1 MESGG
6 SIGTILIMIFLIGM
20 SAFFSSTE
28 TAFTSFNHARVKA
41 LARGGNKRA
50 KQALDLADNY
60 DKLLSSI
67 LIGNNIV
74 NILAS
79 SLATVVFV
87 AWLGGAGVSVSTVV
101 MTVLV
106 LIFGEISPKTLA
118 KDHAD
123 QLVLAF
129 APYINFI
136 MLLLTP
142 LNWIFAQWR
151 KLLARIFPA
160 PKDEGMAEEELLT
173 LVAEAEQDGEIDEHE
188 SDLIRS
194 AIEFNDQTA
203 EDILT
208 HRVDIVALDV
218 EMTMDEAEQVF
229 RENTFSRLPVYEDSI
244 DSIVGVIHEKDFFN
258 NRTATSLREIMK
270 PPLFVTPTSRISDLL
285 HTLQKAKSHMA
296 IVSDEYGG
304 TMGVVTMEDIIEELV
319 GEIYDE
325 HDQVVESFK
334 KLPDGDY
341 LIDCTASLKDMQE
354 LFSIQGDFDATT
366 VGGWVLDQMGRIPAV
381 GDSFV
386 YDNRLSVRVTRV
398 ESTRVLEISVH
409 QLDGAAEH
417 EQTA

>member
-6 SIGTILIMIFLIGM
+6 SIGTILVMILLIGM

-41 LARGGNKRA
+41 LARSGNKRA
-50 KQALDLADNY
+50 RLAIELSDKY

-151 KLLARIFPA
+151 KLLALVFPA

-173 LVAEAEQDGEIDEHE
+173 LVAEAEQEGEIDEHE

-229 RENTFSRLPVYEDSI
+229 RENTFSRLPVYEESI

-304 TMGVVTMEDIIEELV
+304 TMGIVTMEDIIEELV

-334 KLPDGDY
+334 KLPDGSY
-341 LIDCTASLKDMQE
+341 LIDCTASLRDMQE
-354 LFSIQGDFDATT
+354 LFAIQGDFDAAT

-381 GDSFV
+381 GDTFV

-409 QLDGAAEH
+409 QLDGAAE
-417 EQTA
+417 QTA

>member
-6 SIGTILIMIFLIGM
+6 SIGTILVMILLIGM

-50 KQALDLADNY
+50 RLAIELSDKY

-151 KLLARIFPA
+151 KLLALVFPA

-229 RENTFSRLPVYEDSI
+229 HENTFSRLPVYEDSI

-304 TMGVVTMEDIIEELV
+304 TMGIVTMEDIIEELV

-334 KLPDGDY
+334 KLPDGSY
-341 LIDCTASLKDMQE
+341 LIDCTASLRDMQE
-354 LFSIQGDFDATT
+354 LFAIQGDFDAAT

-381 GDSFV
+381 GDTFV

-409 QLDGAAEH
+409 QLDGAAE
-417 EQTA
+417 QTA

>member
-1 MESGG
+1 M
-6 SIGTILIMIFLIGM
+6 ILLIGM

-41 LARGGNKRA
+41 LARSGNKRA
-50 KQALDLADNY
+50 RLAIELSDKY

-151 KLLARIFPA
+151 KLLALVFPA

-173 LVAEAEQDGEIDEHE
+173 LVAEAEQEGEINEHE

-229 RENTFSRLPVYEDSI
+229 HENTFSRLPVYEDSI

-304 TMGVVTMEDIIEELV
+304 TMGIVTMEDIIEELV

-334 KLPDGDY
+334 KLPDGSY
-341 LIDCTASLKDMQE
+341 LIDCTASLRDMQE
-354 LFSIQGDFDATT
+354 LFAIQGDFDAAT

-381 GDSFV
+381 GDTFV

-409 QLDGAAEH
+409 QLDGAAE
-417 EQTA
+417 QTA

>member
-1 MESGG
+1 M
-6 SIGTILIMIFLIGM
+6 ILLIGM

-41 LARGGNKRA
+41 LARSGNKRA
-50 KQALDLADNY
+50 RLAIELSDKY

-151 KLLARIFPA
+151 KLLALVFPA

-244 DSIVGVIHEKDFFN
+244 DNIVGVIHEKDFFN

-304 TMGVVTMEDIIEELV
+304 TMGIVTMEDIIEELV

-334 KLPDGDY
+334 KLPDGSY
-341 LIDCTASLKDMQE
+341 LIDCTASLRDMQE
-354 LFSIQGDFDATT
+354 LFAIQGDFDAAT

-381 GDSFV
+381 GDTFV

-409 QLDGAAEH
+409 QLDGAAE
-417 EQTA
+417 QTA

>member
-6 SIGTILIMIFLIGM
+6 SIGTILVMILLIGM

-41 LARGGNKRA
+41 LARSGNKRA
-50 KQALDLADNY
+50 RLAIELSDKY

-151 KLLARIFPA
+151 KLLALVFPA

-173 LVAEAEQDGEIDEHE
+173 LVAEAEQEGEIDEHE

-244 DSIVGVIHEKDFFN
+244 DNIVGVIHEKDFFN

-304 TMGVVTMEDIIEELV
+304 TMGIVTMEDIIEELV

-334 KLPDGDY
+334 KLPDGSY
-341 LIDCTASLKDMQE
+341 LIDCTASLRDMQE
-354 LFSIQGDFDATT
+354 LFAIQGDFDAAT

-381 GDSFV
+381 GDTFV

-409 QLDGAAEH
+409 QLDGAAE
-417 EQTA
+417 QTA

>member
-1 MESGG
+1 MV
-6 SIGTILIMIFLIGM
+6 FLIGM

-28 TAFTSFNHARVKA
+28 TAFTSFNHARIKA

-50 KQALDLADNY
+50 KLALDLADSY

-87 AWLGGAGVSVSTVV
+87 AWLGGAGVTVSTVV

-129 APYINFI
+129 APYIRFI
-136 MLLLTP
+136 MTLLTP

-151 KLLARIFPA
+151 KLLALVFPA

-258 NRTATSLREIMK
+258 NRTASSLREIMK

-304 TMGVVTMEDIIEELV
+304 TMGIVTMEDIIEELV

-334 KLPDGDY
+334 KLPDGSF
-341 LIDCTASLKDMQE
+341 LIDCATSLKDMQE
-354 LFSIQGDFDATT
+354 MFGIQGDFDATT
-366 VGGWVLDQMGRIPAV
+366 VGGWVLDQMGRIPTV

-409 QLDGAAEH
+409 QIDSAEN
-417 EQTA
+417 QTA

>member
-1 MESGG
+1 M
-6 SIGTILIMIFLIGM
+6 ILLIGM

-41 LARGGNKRA
+41 LARSGNKRA
-50 KQALDLADNY
+50 RLAIELSDKY

-151 KLLARIFPA
+151 KLLALVFPA

-173 LVAEAEQDGEIDEHE
+173 LVAEAEQEGEIDEHE

-229 RENTFSRLPVYEDSI
+229 HENTFSRLPVYEDSI

-304 TMGVVTMEDIIEELV
+304 TMGIVTMEDIIEELV

-334 KLPDGDY
+334 KLPDGSY
-341 LIDCTASLKDMQE
+341 LIDCTASLRDMQE
-354 LFSIQGDFDATT
+354 LFAIQGDFDAAT

-409 QLDGAAEH
+409 QLDGAAE
-417 EQTA
+417 QTA

>member
-142 LNWIFAQWR
+142 LNWIFSQWR

-409 QLDGAAEH
+409 ILDNAES
-417 EQTA
+417 QTA

>member
-6 SIGTILIMIFLIGM
+6 SIGTILVMIFLIGM

-87 AWLGGAGVSVSTVV
+87 AWLGGAGVTVSTVV

-409 QLDGAAEH
+409 VLDNAES
-417 EQTA
+417 QTA

>member
-6 SIGTILIMIFLIGM
+6 SIGTILVMILLIGM

-41 LARGGNKRA
+41 LARSGNKRA
-50 KQALDLADNY
+50 RLAIELSDKY

-151 KLLARIFPA
+151 KLLALVFPA

-173 LVAEAEQDGEIDEHE
+173 LVAEAEQEGEIDEHE

-229 RENTFSRLPVYEDSI
+229 HENTFSRLPVYEESI

-304 TMGVVTMEDIIEELV
+304 TMGIVTMEDIIEELV

-334 KLPDGDY
+334 KLPDGSY
-341 LIDCTASLKDMQE
+341 LIDCTASLRDMQE
-354 LFSIQGDFDATT
+354 LFAIQGDFDAAT

-381 GDSFV
+381 GDTFV

-409 QLDGAAEH
+409 QLDGAAE
-417 EQTA
+417 QTA

>member
-6 SIGTILIMIFLIGM
+6 SIGTILVMILLIGM

-41 LARGGNKRA
+41 LARSGNKRA
-50 KQALDLADNY
+50 RLAIELSDKY

-151 KLLARIFPA
+151 KLLALVFPA

-173 LVAEAEQDGEIDEHE
+173 LVAEAEQEGEIDEHE
-188 SDLIRS
+188 SDL
-194 AIEFNDQTA
+194 
-203 EDILT
+203 ILT

-229 RENTFSRLPVYEDSI
+229 RENTFSRLPVYEESI

-285 HTLQKAKSHMA
+285 HTLQQAKSHMA

-304 TMGVVTMEDIIEELV
+304 TMGIVTMEDIIEELV

-334 KLPDGDY
+334 KLPDGSY
-341 LIDCTASLKDMQE
+341 LIDCTASLRDMQE
-354 LFSIQGDFDATT
+354 LFAIQGDFDAAT

-381 GDSFV
+381 GDTFV

-409 QLDGAAEH
+409 QLDGAAE
-417 EQTA
+417 QTA

>member
-1 MESGG
+1 
-6 SIGTILIMIFLIGM
+6 MIFLIGM

-28 TAFTSFNHARVKA
+28 TAFTSFNHARIKA

-409 QLDGAAEH
+409 ILDNAES
-417 EQTA
+417 QTA

>member
-6 SIGTILIMIFLIGM
+6 SIGTILVMIFLIGM

-28 TAFTSFNHARVKA
+28 TAFTSFNHARIKA

-50 KQALDLADNY
+50 RLALDLADSY

-87 AWLGGAGVSVSTVV
+87 AWLGGAGVTVSTVV

-129 APYINFI
+129 GPFINAI
-136 MLLLTP
+136 SKLLTP
-142 LNWIFAQWR
+142 LTWLFSQWR
-151 KLLARIFPA
+151 KLLTLVFPA

-173 LVAEAEQDGEIDEHE
+173 LVAEAEQEGEIDEHE

-304 TMGVVTMEDIIEELV
+304 TMGIVTMEDIIEELV

-334 KLPDGDY
+334 KLPDGGY
-341 LIDCTASLKDMQE
+341 LIDCTASLRDMQE
-354 LFSIQGDFDATT
+354 LFAIQGDFDATT

-409 QLDGAAEH
+409 QLDGAAE
-417 EQTA
+417 QTA

>member
-1 MESGG
+1 M
-6 SIGTILIMIFLIGM
+6 ILLIGM

-41 LARGGNKRA
+41 LARSGNKRA
-50 KQALDLADNY
+50 RLAIELSDKY

-151 KLLARIFPA
+151 KLLALVFPA

-173 LVAEAEQDGEIDEHE
+173 LVAEAEQEGEIDEHE

-229 RENTFSRLPVYEDSI
+229 HENTFSRLPVYEESI

-304 TMGVVTMEDIIEELV
+304 TMGIVTMEDIIEELV

-334 KLPDGDY
+334 KLPDGSY
-341 LIDCTASLKDMQE
+341 LIDCTASLRDMQE
-354 LFSIQGDFDATT
+354 LFAIQGDFDAAT

-381 GDSFV
+381 GDTFV

-409 QLDGAAEH
+409 QLDGAAE
-417 EQTA
+417 QTA

>member
-28 TAFTSFNHARVKA
+28 TAFTSFNHARIKA

-87 AWLGGAGVSVSTVV
+87 AWLGGAGVTVSTVV

-409 QLDGAAEH
+409 ILDNAES
-417 EQTA
+417 QTA

>member
-1 MESGG
+1 M
-6 SIGTILIMIFLIGM
+6 ILLIGM

-50 KQALDLADNY
+50 RLAIELSDKY

-106 LIFGEISPKTLA
+106 LIFGEISPKTRA

-151 KLLARIFPA
+151 KLLALVFPA

-173 LVAEAEQDGEIDEHE
+173 LVAEAEQEGEIDEHE

-229 RENTFSRLPVYEDSI
+229 HENTFSRLPVYEDSI

-304 TMGVVTMEDIIEELV
+304 TMGIVTMEDIIEELV

-325 HDQVVESFK
+325 HDQVVE
-334 KLPDGDY
+334 
-341 LIDCTASLKDMQE
+341 
-354 LFSIQGDFDATT
+354 
-366 VGGWVLDQMGRIPAV
+366 
-381 GDSFV
+381 
-386 YDNRLSVRVTRV
+386 
-398 ESTRVLEISVH
+398 
-409 QLDGAAEH
+409 
-417 EQTA
+417 

>member
-6 SIGTILIMIFLIGM
+6 SIGTILVMIFLICM
-20 SAFFSSTE
+20 SAFFSATE

-50 KQALDLADNY
+50 RLALELADKY

-74 NILAS
+74 NITAS

-87 AWLGGAGVSVSTVV
+87 AWLGGAGVTVSTVV

-129 APYINFI
+129 GPFINAI
-136 MLLLTP
+136 SKLLTP
-142 LNWIFAQWR
+142 LTWLFSQWR
-151 KLLARIFPA
+151 KLLTLVFPA

-173 LVAEAEQDGEIDEHE
+173 LVAEAEQEGEIDEHE

-304 TMGVVTMEDIIEELV
+304 TMGIVTMEDISEELV

-334 KLPDGDY
+334 KLPDGGY
-341 LIDCTASLKDMQE
+341 LIDCTASLRDMQE
-354 LFSIQGDFDATT
+354 LFAIQGDFDATT

-409 QLDGAAEH
+409 QLDGAAE
-417 EQTA
+417 QTA

>member
-409 QLDGAAEH
+409 ILDNAES
-417 EQTA
+417 QTA

>member
-6 SIGTILIMIFLIGM
+6 SIGTILVMIFLIGM
-20 SAFFSSTE
+20 SAFFSATE
-28 TAFTSFNHARVKA
+28 TAFTSFNHARVKT
-41 LARGGNKRA
+41 LARSGNRRA
-50 KQALDLADNY
+50 ILALELADKY

-87 AWLGGAGVSVSTVV
+87 AWLGGAGVTVSTVV

-123 QLVLAF
+123 QLVLVF
-129 APYINFI
+129 APFINAI
-136 MLLLTP
+136 MKLLTP

-151 KLLARIFPA
+151 KLLALVFPA

-304 TMGVVTMEDIIEELV
+304 TMGIVTMEDIIEELV

-334 KLPDGDY
+334 KLPDGSY
-341 LIDCTASLKDMQE
+341 LIDCTTSLRDMQE
-354 LFSIQGDFDATT
+354 LFAIQGDFDATT

-381 GDSFV
+381 GDAFV

-409 QLDGAAEH
+409 QLDGAAE
-417 EQTA
+417 QTA

>member
-1 MESGG
+1 M
-6 SIGTILIMIFLIGM
+6 ILLIGM

-28 TAFTSFNHARVKA
+28 TAFTSFNHARIKA
-41 LARGGNKRA
+41 LARGGSKRA
-50 KQALDLADNY
+50 RQALDLADNY

-87 AWLGGAGVSVSTVV
+87 AWLGGAGVTVSTVV

-151 KLLARIFPA
+151 KLLALVFPA

-173 LVAEAEQDGEIDEHE
+173 LVAEAEQEGEIDEHE

-304 TMGVVTMEDIIEELV
+304 TMGIVTMEDIIEELV

-334 KLPDGDY
+334 KLPDGSY
-341 LIDCTASLKDMQE
+341 LIDCTASLRDMQE
-354 LFSIQGDFDATT
+354 LFAIQGDFDAAT

-381 GDSFV
+381 GDTFV

-409 QLDGAAEH
+409 QLDGAAE
-417 EQTA
+417 QTA

>member
-1 MESGG
+1 M
-6 SIGTILIMIFLIGM
+6 ILLIGM

-41 LARGGNKRA
+41 LARSGNKRA
-50 KQALDLADNY
+50 RLAIELSDKY

-151 KLLARIFPA
+151 KLLALVFPA

-229 RENTFSRLPVYEDSI
+229 HENTFSRLPVYEDSI

-304 TMGVVTMEDIIEELV
+304 TMGIVTMEDIIEELV

-334 KLPDGDY
+334 KLPDGSY
-341 LIDCTASLKDMQE
+341 LIDCTASLRDMQE
-354 LFSIQGDFDATT
+354 LFAIQGDFDAAT

-381 GDSFV
+381 GDTFV

-409 QLDGAAEH
+409 QLDGAAE
-417 EQTA
+417 QTA

>member
-87 AWLGGAGVSVSTVV
+87 AWLGGAGVTVSTVV

-409 QLDGAAEH
+409 ILDNAES
-417 EQTA
+417 QTA

>member
-6 SIGTILIMIFLIGM
+6 SIGTILVMILLIGM

-50 KQALDLADNY
+50 RLAIELSDKY

-151 KLLARIFPA
+151 KLLALVFPA

-173 LVAEAEQDGEIDEHE
+173 LVAEAEQEGEIDEHE

-229 RENTFSRLPVYEDSI
+229 HENTFSRLPVYEDSI
-244 DSIVGVIHEKDFFN
+244 DNIVGVIHEKDFFN

-304 TMGVVTMEDIIEELV
+304 TMGIVTMEDIIEELV

-334 KLPDGDY
+334 KLPDGSY
-341 LIDCTASLKDMQE
+341 LIDCTASLRDMQE
-354 LFSIQGDFDATT
+354 LFAIQGDFDAAT

-381 GDSFV
+381 GDTFV

-409 QLDGAAEH
+409 QLDGAAE
-417 EQTA
+417 QTA

>member
-1 MESGG
+1 M
-6 SIGTILIMIFLIGM
+6 ILLIGM

-50 KQALDLADNY
+50 RLAIELSDKY

-151 KLLARIFPA
+151 KLLALVFPA

-173 LVAEAEQDGEIDEHE
+173 LVAEAEQEGEIDEHE

-244 DSIVGVIHEKDFFN
+244 DNIVGVIHEKDFFN

-304 TMGVVTMEDIIEELV
+304 TMGIVTMEDIIEELV

-334 KLPDGDY
+334 KLPDGSY
-341 LIDCTASLKDMQE
+341 LIDCTASLRDMQE
-354 LFSIQGDFDATT
+354 LFAIQGDFDAAT

-381 GDSFV
+381 GDTFV

-409 QLDGAAEH
+409 QLDGAAE
-417 EQTA
+417 QTA

>member
-1 MESGG
+1 
-6 SIGTILIMIFLIGM
+6 MIFLIGM

-28 TAFTSFNHARVKA
+28 TAFTSFNHARIKA

-87 AWLGGAGVSVSTVV
+87 AWLGGAGVTVSTVV

-409 QLDGAAEH
+409 ILDNAES
-417 EQTA
+417 QTA

>member
-1 MESGG
+1 M
-6 SIGTILIMIFLIGM
+6 ILLIGM

-50 KQALDLADNY
+50 RLAIELSDKY

-151 KLLARIFPA
+151 KLLALVFPA

-173 LVAEAEQDGEIDEHE
+173 LVAEAEQEGEIDEHE

-229 RENTFSRLPVYEDSI
+229 HENTFSRLPVYEDSI

-304 TMGVVTMEDIIEELV
+304 TMGIVTMEDIIEELV

-334 KLPDGDY
+334 KLPDGSY
-341 LIDCTASLKDMQE
+341 LIDCTASLRDMQE
-354 LFSIQGDFDATT
+354 LFAIQGDFDAAT

-409 QLDGAAEH
+409 QLDGAAE
-417 EQTA
+417 QTA

>member
-6 SIGTILIMIFLIGM
+6 SIGTILVMILLIGM

-28 TAFTSFNHARVKA
+28 TAITSFNHARVKT
-41 LARGGNKRA
+41 LARSGNKRA
-50 KQALDLADNY
+50 RLAIELSDKY

-151 KLLARIFPA
+151 KLLALVFPA

-173 LVAEAEQDGEIDEHE
+173 LVAEAEQEGEIDEHE

-229 RENTFSRLPVYEDSI
+229 HENTFSRLPVYEDSI

-258 NRTATSLREIMK
+258 NRTATSLGEIMK

-304 TMGVVTMEDIIEELV
+304 TMGIVTMEDIIEELV

-334 KLPDGDY
+334 KLPDGSY
-341 LIDCTASLKDMQE
+341 LIDCTASLRDMQE
-354 LFSIQGDFDATT
+354 LFAIQGDFDAAT

-381 GDSFV
+381 GDTFV

-409 QLDGAAEH
+409 QLDGAAE
-417 EQTA
+417 QTA

>member
-6 SIGTILIMIFLIGM
+6 SIGTILVMILLIGM

-50 KQALDLADNY
+50 RLAIELSDKY

-151 KLLARIFPA
+151 KLLALVFPA

-173 LVAEAEQDGEIDEHE
+173 LVAEAEQEGEIDEHE

-229 RENTFSRLPVYEDSI
+229 HENTFSRLPVYEESI

-304 TMGVVTMEDIIEELV
+304 TMGIVTMEDIIEELV

-334 KLPDGDY
+334 KLPDGSY
-341 LIDCTASLKDMQE
+341 LIDCTASLRDMQE
-354 LFSIQGDFDATT
+354 LFAIQGDFDAAT

-381 GDSFV
+381 GDTFV

-409 QLDGAAEH
+409 QLDGAAE
-417 EQTA
+417 QTA

>member
-1 MESGG
+1 M
-6 SIGTILIMIFLIGM
+6 ILLIGM

-28 TAFTSFNHARVKA
+28 TAFTSFNHARIKA

-50 KQALDLADNY
+50 RQALDLADNY

-87 AWLGGAGVSVSTVV
+87 AWLGGAGVTVSTVV

-151 KLLARIFPA
+151 KLLALVFPA

-173 LVAEAEQDGEIDEHE
+173 LVAEAEQEGEIDEHE

-304 TMGVVTMEDIIEELV
+304 TMGIVTMEDIIEELV

-334 KLPDGDY
+334 KLPDGSY
-341 LIDCTASLKDMQE
+341 LIDCTASLRDMQE
-354 LFSIQGDFDATT
+354 LFAIQGDFDAAT

-381 GDSFV
+381 GDTFV

-398 ESTRVLEISVH
+398 ESTRILEISVH
-409 QLDGAAEH
+409 QLDGAAE
-417 EQTA
+417 QTA

>member
-6 SIGTILIMIFLIGM
+6 SIGTILVMIFLICM
-20 SAFFSSTE
+20 SAFFSATE

-50 KQALDLADNY
+50 KLALELADKY

-74 NILAS
+74 NITAS

-87 AWLGGAGVSVSTVV
+87 AWLGGAGVTVSTVV

-129 APYINFI
+129 GPFINAI
-136 MLLLTP
+136 SKLLTP
-142 LNWIFAQWR
+142 LTWIFAQWR
-151 KLLARIFPA
+151 KLLTLVFPA

-173 LVAEAEQDGEIDEHE
+173 LVAEAEQEGEIDEHE

-304 TMGVVTMEDIIEELV
+304 TMGIVTMEDIIEELV

-334 KLPDGDY
+334 KLPDGGY
-341 LIDCTASLKDMQE
+341 LIDCTASLRDMQE
-354 LFSIQGDFDATT
+354 LFAIQGDFDATT

-409 QLDGAAEH
+409 QLDGAAE
-417 EQTA
+417 QTA

>member
-1 MESGG
+1 M
-6 SIGTILIMIFLIGM
+6 ILLIGM

-41 LARGGNKRA
+41 LARSGNKRA
-50 KQALDLADNY
+50 RLAIELSDKY

-151 KLLARIFPA
+151 KLLALVFPA

-173 LVAEAEQDGEIDEHE
+173 LVAEAEQEGEIDEHE

-229 RENTFSRLPVYEDSI
+229 HENTFSRLPVYEESI

-304 TMGVVTMEDIIEELV
+304 TMGIVTMEDIIEELV

-334 KLPDGDY
+334 KLPDGSY
-341 LIDCTASLKDMQE
+341 LIDCTASLRDMQE
-354 LFSIQGDFDATT
+354 LFAIQGDFDAAT
-366 VGGWVLDQMGRIPAV
+366 VGGWVLDQMGRIPTV
-381 GDSFV
+381 GDTFV

-409 QLDGAAEH
+409 QLDGAAE
-417 EQTA
+417 QTA

>member
-1 MESGG
+1 
-6 SIGTILIMIFLIGM
+6 MIFLIGM

-28 TAFTSFNHARVKA
+28 TAFTSFNHARIKA

-258 NRTATSLREIMK
+258 NRTATALREIMK

-409 QLDGAAEH
+409 ILDNAES
-417 EQTA
+417 QTA

>member
-1 MESGG
+1 M
-6 SIGTILIMIFLIGM
+6 ILLIGM

-41 LARGGNKRA
+41 LARSGNKRA
-50 KQALDLADNY
+50 RLAIELSDKY

-151 KLLARIFPA
+151 KLLALVFPA

-173 LVAEAEQDGEIDEHE
+173 LVAEAEQEGEIDEHE

-229 RENTFSRLPVYEDSI
+229 HENTFSRLPVYEDSI

-304 TMGVVTMEDIIEELV
+304 TMGIVTMEDIIEELV

-334 KLPDGDY
+334 KLPDGSY
-341 LIDCTASLKDMQE
+341 LIDCTASLRDMQE
-354 LFSIQGDFDATT
+354 LFAIQGDFDAAT

-381 GDSFV
+381 GDTFV

-409 QLDGAAEH
+409 QLDGAAE
-417 EQTA
+417 QTA

>member
-6 SIGTILIMIFLIGM
+6 SIGTILVMILLIGM

-28 TAFTSFNHARVKA
+28 TAFTSFNHARVKT
-41 LARGGNKRA
+41 LARSGNKRA
-50 KQALDLADNY
+50 RLAIELSDKY

-151 KLLARIFPA
+151 KLLALVFPA

-173 LVAEAEQDGEIDEHE
+173 LVAEAEQEGEIDEHE

-229 RENTFSRLPVYEDSI
+229 HENTFSRLPVYEDSI

-304 TMGVVTMEDIIEELV
+304 TMGIVTMEDIIEELV

-334 KLPDGDY
+334 KLPDGSY
-341 LIDCTASLKDMQE
+341 LIDCTASLRDMQE
-354 LFSIQGDFDATT
+354 LFAIQGDFDAAT

-381 GDSFV
+381 GDTFV

-409 QLDGAAEH
+409 QLDGAAE
-417 EQTA
+417 QTA

>member
-1 MESGG
+1 M
-6 SIGTILIMIFLIGM
+6 ILLIGM

-28 TAFTSFNHARVKA
+28 TAFTSFNHARIKA
-41 LARGGNKRA
+41 LARGGSKRA
-50 KQALDLADNY
+50 RQALDLADNY

-87 AWLGGAGVSVSTVV
+87 AWLGGAGVTVSTVV

-151 KLLARIFPA
+151 KLLALVFPA

-173 LVAEAEQDGEIDEHE
+173 LVAEAEQEGEIDEHE

-304 TMGVVTMEDIIEELV
+304 TMGIVTMEDIIEELV

-334 KLPDGDY
+334 KLPDGSY
-341 LIDCTASLKDMQE
+341 LIDCTASLRDMQE
-354 LFSIQGDFDATT
+354 LFAIQGDFDAAT

-409 QLDGAAEH
+409 ILDNAES
-417 EQTA
+417 QTA

>member
-1 MESGG
+1 M
-6 SIGTILIMIFLIGM
+6 ILLIGM

-50 KQALDLADNY
+50 RLAIELSDKY

-151 KLLARIFPA
+151 KLLALVFPA

-173 LVAEAEQDGEIDEHE
+173 LVAEAEQEGEIDEHE

-229 RENTFSRLPVYEDSI
+229 HENTFSRLPVYEDSI

-304 TMGVVTMEDIIEELV
+304 TMGIVTMEDIIEELV

-334 KLPDGDY
+334 KLPDGSY
-341 LIDCTASLKDMQE
+341 LIDCTASLRDMQE
-354 LFSIQGDFDATT
+354 LFAIQGDFDAAT

-381 GDSFV
+381 GDTFV

-409 QLDGAAEH
+409 QLDGAAE
-417 EQTA
+417 QTA